1 MVKFF
6 FGIALFLSIQISA
19 QSTSHSS
26 AEIYDDLL
34 RLQNNTTVMY
44 LAAHPDD
51 ENTKII
57 SWLTH
62 EKHVDA
68 VYLSLTRGDGGQN
81 LIGTEKGEMLGLLR
95 TQELLE
101 ARKVDKGRQW
111 FTRALDF
118 GYSKTATETLK
129 FWDKQKI
136 LSDVVWAIRKNKPAI
151 IITRFDPN
159 SNGET
164 HGHHTASALL
174 AMEAFDLAGDKNAF
188 PEQLKYV
195 ETWQPKRMF
204 YNTSWWFY
212 GSKENFEKA
221 DKGELFSINVGN
233 YYSTLGISNN
243 EISAKSRSKHACQ
256 GFGMALERGSEME
269 YLKLLKGEKPK
280 TNDIFEGINLE
291 SNDKKLQNQLDQV
304 VAEFN
309 FKNPELSLKP
319 LLQIYSSIEKKDSK
333 DLKLQQV
340 KELIL
345 KTQGIYFEWTTEK
358 AFGTFEEEINTKL
371 EIANR
376 SKNDLSIML
385 AGNNQKI
392 SANDS
397 FKENQK
403 FKIENGKSSNPYW
416 LQELPKNNL
425 YVVNNP
431 EEIGLPEIS
440 TSIIKNITIDFGST
454 KIDFEIPLQ
463 QKTVDPSIGEL
474 YQKFYTLPSFVSH
487 LEQENFIFNGKS
499 KQIVVEVQSFAGNA
513 VAKVSPKANKDWKIS
528 PPQTINFTQIGEK
541 KKLFFTVEP
550 LTKNAD
556 SALEIIVESNGKV
569 YNQTLNIVDYP
580 HINRQIW
587 LKNAQVK
594 IQNLDLNIPDVKI
607 AYIKGSGD
615 EIPSSLMAIGLKV
628 DELDIKNWNPS
639 LLKNYDVVILGIRA
653 YNVNPQMTIINKYL
667 WKFVENGGLVIN
679 QYNTN
684 RGLLTNEI
692 APFNLKLSA
701 SRISE
706 EDAKLKILV
715 PNHAVFQTP
724 NLITD
729 QDFNG
734 WVQERGLYF
743 AEDWDPKLVPLLE
756 GNDTGESPKQGI
768 LLAGNYGKGT
778 YVYTGLSFFREL
790 PAGVPG
796 AYKLFMNILALGKF
810 KNDSK

>member
-1 MVKFF
+1 MVKFL
-6 FGIALFLSIQISA
+6 FGIALFLSIQFSA
-19 QSTSHSS
+19 QSTSHNS

-101 ARKVDKGRQW
+101 ARKFDKGRQW

-233 YYSTLGISNN
+233 YYPNLGISNN

-269 YLKLLKGEKPK
+269 YLKLLKGDKPK
-280 TNDIFEGINLE
+280 TNDIFEGIKLK
-291 SNDKKLQNQLDQV
+291 SDDKNIQNQLDQM
-304 VAEFN
+304 VADFN

-319 LLQIYSSIEKKDSK
+319 LLQIYSSIEKNNPK

-345 KTQGIYFEWTTEK
+345 KTQGIYFDWTTEK
-358 AFGTFEEEINTKL
+358 AFGTFNEEIATKL

-376 SKNDLSIML
+376 NKNDLNVII

-392 SANDS
+392 SANDA

-416 LQELPKNNL
+416 LQDLPKNSL

-431 EEIGLPEIS
+431 QEIGLPEIS
-440 TSIIKNITIDFGST
+440 TPVTKDITIDFGST
-454 KIDFEIPLQ
+454 KIDYEIPLQ

-474 YQKFYTLPSFVSH
+474 YQKFYTVPSFVSH
-487 LEQENFIFNGKS
+487 LEQENFIFSGKP

-528 PPQTINFTQIGEK
+528 PAQTINFTQIGEK

-556 SALEIIVESNGKV
+556 SALEIIVESNGKM

-587 LKNAQVK
+587 LKKAQAK

-615 EIPSSLMAIGLKV
+615 EIPSSLVAIGLKV
-628 DELDIKNWNPS
+628 DELDLKNWNPS

-653 YNVNPQMTIINKYL
+653 YNVNPQMTIINKDL

-706 EDAKLKILV
+706 EDSKLKMLV
-715 PNHAVFQTP
+715 PNHPVFQTP
-724 NLITD
+724 NVIID
-729 QDFNG
+729 KDFNG

-743 AEDWDPKLVPLLE
+743 AEDWDSKLIPLLE

-796 AYKLFMNILALGKF
+796 AYKLFMNILALGKV

>member
-1 MVKFF
+1 MVKFLL
-6 FGIALFLSIQISA
+6 GIVLFLSIQFSA

-129 FWDKQKI
+129 FWDKQKV
-136 LSDVVWAIRKNKPAI
+136 LADVVWAIRKNKPEI

-174 AMEAFDLAGDKNAF
+174 AVEAFDLAGDKNAF

-195 ETWQPKRMF
+195 KIWQPKRIF

-233 YYSTLGISNN
+233 YYPNLGISNN

-269 YLKLLKGEKPK
+269 YLKLLKGDKPK
-280 TNDIFEGINLE
+280 TNDIFEGINLK
-291 SNDKKLQNQLDQV
+291 SDDKNIQSQLDQV

-309 FKNPELSLKP
+309 FKNPELSLNQ
-319 LLQIYSSIEKKDSK
+319 LLQIYNSVEKNDPK

-358 AFGTFEEEINTKL
+358 AFGTIDEEISTKL
-371 EIANR
+371 EVSNR
-376 SKNDLSIML
+376 SKNDLNIMI

-392 SANDS
+392 SANES
-397 FKENQK
+397 LKENQK
-403 FKIENGKSSNPYW
+403 FKIGNGKSSNPYW
-416 LQELPKNNL
+416 LQEMPKNNL

-431 EEIGLPEIS
+431 QEIGLPEIS
-440 TSIIKNITIDFGST
+440 NSVTKKLTVDFGST
-454 KIDFEIPLQ
+454 KIDYEIPLQ
-463 QKTVDPSIGEL
+463 QKTVDPSIGEI
-474 YQKFYTLPSFVSH
+474 YETFYTVPPFVAN
-487 LEQENFIFNGKS
+487 LEQENYIFSGKP
-499 KQIVVEVQSFAGNA
+499 KQIAVEVQNFARISNPQ
-513 VAKVSPKANKDWKIS
+513 VSLKSNKDWKIS
-528 PPQTINFTQIGEK
+528 PAQTINFNQTGEK
-541 KKLFFTVEP
+541 KKIFFSVEP
-550 LTKNAD
+550 LTKSSNSD
-556 SALEIIVESNGKV
+556 LEIQIRNNGKT
-569 YNQTLNIVDYP
+569 YNQSLNIVDYP
-580 HINRQIW
+580 HIKRQIW
-587 LKNAQVK
+587 LRNAQAK
-594 IQNLDLNIPDVKI
+594 IQNLDLTIPDVKI

-615 EIPSSLMAIGLKV
+615 EIPSSLRAIGLQV
-628 DELDIKNWNPS
+628 TELNIKNWNPS
-639 LLKNYDVVILGIRA
+639 QLNNYDVVILGIRA
-653 YNVNPQMTIINKYL
+653 FNTQPELGLMTKDL
-667 WKFVENGGLVIN
+667 WKFVENGGLIIN

-692 APFNLKLSA
+692 APFDLKLGA

-706 EDAKLKILV
+706 EDAQLKMLV
-715 PNHAVFQTP
+715 PNHSVFQAP
-724 NLITD
+724 NVITNK
-729 QDFNG
+729 DFDD

-743 AEDWDPKLVPLLE
+743 ADSFDEKLIPLLE
-756 GNDTGESPKQGI
+756 GNDIGESPKKGI
-768 LLAGNYGKGT
+768 LLAGNFGKGI

-796 AYKLFMNILALGKF
+796 AYKLFMNILALGQNK
-810 KNDSK
+810 K

>member
-1 MVKFF
+1 MIKFLI
-6 FGIALFLSIQISA
+6 GIGLFLSTLFSA
-19 QSTSHSS
+19 QSVSHSS

-51 ENTKII
+51 ENTRVI

-81 LIGTEKGEMLGLLR
+81 LIGTEKGELLGLLR

-136 LSDVVWAIRKNKPAI
+136 LSDVVWAIRKNKPEI

-164 HGHHTASALL
+164 HGHHTASAIL
-174 AMEAFDLAGDKNAF
+174 AMEAFDLAADPKAF

-195 ETWQPKRMF
+195 KTWQVKRMF
-204 YNTSWWFY
+204 YNTSWWFF
-212 GSKENFEKA
+212 GSRENFEKA
-221 DKGELFSINVGN
+221 DKSDLYSLNVGN
-233 YYSTLGISNN
+233 YYPNLGISNN

-269 YLKLLKGEKPK
+269 YLKLLKGDKPK
-280 TNDIFEGINLE
+280 TNDIFEGIQLKSDN
-291 SNDKKLQNQLDQV
+291 KVIQNQLDQL
-304 VAEFN
+304 VADFN
-309 FKNPELSLKP
+309 FKNPQLSLNK
-319 LLQIYSSIEKKDSK
+319 LLSVYDLIKKENPKDSK
-333 DLKLQQV
+333 LEEV
-340 KELIL
+340 KDLIL
-345 KTQGIYFEWTTEK
+345 KTQGIYLEWTTAT
-358 AFGTFEEEINTKL
+358 AFGTSDEEISTKL

-376 SKNDLSIML
+376 SNQDLNFSIS
-385 AGNNQKI
+385 GENKKI
-392 SANDS
+392 PANES

-403 FKIENGKSSNPYW
+403 FKIGNGKLSNTYY
-416 LQELPKNNL
+416 LSESPKNNL
-425 YVVNNP
+425 YVISNP

-440 TSIIKNITIDFGST
+440 SSIYKNILIDFGT
-454 KIDFEIPLQ
+454 AKINFEIPLQ
-463 QKTVDPSIGEL
+463 QKTVNPSIGEL
-474 YQKFYTLPSFVSH
+474 YEPFYTVPTFIANF
-487 LEQENFIFNGKS
+487 EQENFIFSNQLKE
-499 KQIVVEVQSFAGNA
+499 ITIEVQNFGGNST
-513 VAKVSPKANKDWKIS
+513 AKVSLKADKDWKIS
-528 PPQTINFTQIGEK
+528 PPQNISFNENGEK
-541 KKLFFTVEP
+541 KKVVFIVEP
-550 LTKNAD
+550 LSKNAN
-556 SALEIIVESNGKV
+556 STLEAVVESEGKTF
-569 YNQTLNIVDYP
+569 NKSLNIVEYP

-587 LKNAQVK
+587 LQNSDAK
-594 IQNLDLNIPDVKI
+594 IQNLDLKIPEVKV

-615 EIPSSLMAIGLKV
+615 EIPASLRAIGLNV
-628 DELDIKNWNPS
+628 EELDIKNWNAA
-639 LLKNYDVVILGIRA
+639 LLKNYDVLILGIRA
-653 YNVNPQMTIINKYL
+653 FNVNPEMGIINKDI

-684 RGLLTNEI
+684 RGLLTDEI
-692 APFNLKLSA
+692 APFALKLGS

-706 EDAKLKILV
+706 EDAKLKILF
-715 PNHAVFQTP
+715 PNHPVFNTP
-724 NLITD
+724 NKISEK
-729 QDFNG
+729 DFEN

-743 AEDWDPKLVPLLE
+743 ADSWDKNLVPLLE
-756 GNDTGESPKQGI
+756 GNDVGESPKQGI
-768 LLAGNYGKGT
+768 LLAGKYGKGT

-790 PAGVPG
+790 PAGVSG
-796 AYKLFMNILALGKF
+796 AYKLWMNVLALEARK
-810 KNDSK
+810 